1 MSLANLIRGKASPLD
16 IATATPA
23 TVATHKGVNG
33 RTVAIVATVAVANHK
48 DGQTA
53 NLPEPA
59 NDHELVTR
67 HYRWLV
73 HFPERDPVHTC
84 CLPEPTHAEVM
95 VMYPEAIAAEPMPE
109 HIRHQ
114 ATPEQEAEL
123 RALVAAVG
131 VVYAFTHSEQQEAL
145 ALALSDPDAALQSY
159 RAMAAE
165 LGNDLDQD
173 DRRHCGQCANL
184 RRDVCTIA
192 EPKAGALVVANRG
205 YRPMREPPRRCAG
218 YAPGPDDPDKRTGRE
233 RWPGLF

>member
-1 MSLANLIRGKASPLD
+1 MGRYLDALKKVEKVGGDYPKKPKELEKGGILGLLGTSPPRFEIND
-16 IATATPA
+16 A
-23 TVATHKGVNG
+23 
-33 RTVAIVATVAVANHK
+33 
-48 DGQTA
+48 
-53 NLPEPA
+53 A
-59 NDHELVTR
+59 NDPAPDTR
-67 HYRWLV
+67 HYRWLI

-95 VMYPEAIAAEPMPE
+95 AMYPQAIAAEPMPE
-109 HIRHQ
+109 RIRNQ

-131 VVYAFTHSEQQEAL
+131 VAYAFTHEERQEAL

-165 LGNDLDQD
+165 LGNDLDLD
-173 DRRHCGQCANL
+173 DRRHCDQCANL

-205 YRPMREPPRRCAG
+205 YRPVREPPRRCAG
-218 YAPGPDDPDKRTGRE
+218 YAPGPDDPDKRTGGK
-233 RWPGLF
+233 RWPGLMG